1 MKRQYESTIITSS
14 NNKLIKNQNPEA
26 VFQDK
31 SSVTINKNKLLI
43 YWFDAYED
51 KALASVYLFGKTF
64 QDLEELSSTRKLEY
78 VSVCLVIKNLPRKI
92 YVKPNISASIESV
105 KTEINSILLKH
116 KINEY
121 SLVLEKKSS
130 LFHKFHNKTDKDV
143 KDKQN
148 EEEYLK
154 VEYNTHHNE
163 PIIKTGNTFSNVLY
177 PKISYLEQLILD
189 LKLKG
194 PGWLCVYNS
203 FSLIL
208 LNKNV

>member
-14 NNKLIKNQNPEA
+14 NNKLIKKQNPEA

-143 KDKQN
+143 IAKDKQN
-148 EEEYLK
+148 EEDSKTVAPTREQ
-154 VEYNTHHNE
+154 N
-163 PIIKTGNTFSNVLY
+163 IKLREK
-177 PKISYLEQLILD
+177 KISESNSSDTPFKDLSGNDTVTNKRHPIL
-189 LKLKG
+189 G
-194 PGWLCVYNS
+194 PRSTFAYGESVS
-203 FSLIL
+203 
-208 LNKNV
+208 